1 MKADPFFRA
10 WKHIGVLGAS
20 VSHLR
25 NEHTVPTLSLPSGE
39 MEMTNEHRDPGAQEA
54 ALDGSII

>member
-39 MEMTNEHRDPGAQEA
+39 TEMTNEHRVPGA
-54 ALDGSII
+54 